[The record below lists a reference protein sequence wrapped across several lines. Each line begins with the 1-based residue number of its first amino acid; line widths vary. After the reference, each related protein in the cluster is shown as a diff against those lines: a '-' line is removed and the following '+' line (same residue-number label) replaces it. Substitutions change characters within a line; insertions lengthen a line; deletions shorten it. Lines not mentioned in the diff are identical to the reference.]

1 MKTTVEIADSL
12 LDEIRRLAVIRSAT
26 LRELIE
32 EGLRK
37 VLSEQQGASFQL
49 RDGSFGQG
57 GMLRRMTWDEIRDE
71 TYQGRGA

>member
-1 MKTTVEIADSL
+1 MKTTVEISDSL
-12 LDEIRRLAVIRSAT
+12 LDEIRRLAAIRSAT

-37 VLSEQQGASFQL
+37 VLSEEQPESFHL

-57 GMLRRMTWDEIRDE
+57 GLLREMTWEEIRDE
-71 TYQGRGA
+71 AYQGRGA